1 LNERGNTKR
10 RNKCFDFDY
19 FLNGAFGFFCKNR
32 IKTEFSA
39 AATAGQR
46 QANHG

>member
-19 FLNGAFGFFCKNR
+19 FLNRDVGFVK
-32 IKTEFSA
+32 I
-39 AATAGQR
+39 G
-46 QANHG
+46 